1 MMFSNPGIV
10 TKSPMRN
17 DEWSELLQRLA
28 KSEDEAAFVQL
39 FRHFAPLIKG
49 FCLSNGS
56 SRTPEAA
63 DELVQEIMC
72 KVWRKAGK
80 FDPSKSSASTWI
92 YTIARNTQ
100 IDFLRKHADINAL
113 TGPLEADDIW
123 DEANIDNSSAVV
135 YLQQALDQ
143 RDLAVLLDGLPRE
156 QSECLFKVYLEGKS
170 HADLADELNLP
181 LGTVKSRIRLG
192 LQRLKSVVKL

>member
-1 MMFSNPGIV
+1 MMFSNPGSV
-10 TKSPMRN
+10 TKSSMRN
-17 DEWSELLQRLA
+17 DEWSVLLKRLA
-28 KSEDEAAFVQL
+28 DSEDEAAFVQL
-39 FRHFAPLIKG
+39 FKHFAPLIKG

-56 SRTPEAA
+56 SRTPESA

-72 KVWRKAGK
+72 KVWRKASS
-80 FDPSKSSASTWI
+80 FDAGKSSASTWI

-100 IDFLRKHADINAL
+100 IDYLRKHADINER

-123 DEANIDNSSAVV
+123 GESTVNNPAVV

-181 LGTVKSRIRLG
+181 LGTVKSRVRLG